1 LAKAVSHAWIVS
13 VLGYAFDGPLHD
25 KNLTHTE
32 RMQKANYWMD
42 EYLDGVTVEVRDGE
56 NQKVSTE

>member
-1 LAKAVSHAWIVS
+1 M
-13 VLGYAFDGPLHD
+13 LGYAFDGPLHD

-42 EYLDGVTVEVRDGE
+42 EYLDGVTMKERELKKGVDFNG
-56 NQKVSTE
+56 